1 MPALIHGAD
10 RIRQNPAGRR
20 RTSPEGGNRG
30 MLPGGPGNPNG
41 YGDLILRSGLV
52 ALTIPTNRTAML
64 RRCAISTRIRSVFR
78 SHLRQET
85 MQFPQSAKPSPI
97 GAG

>member
-30 MLPGGPGNPNG
+30 MLPRGLGNPNS
-41 YGDLILRSGLV
+41 YGDLMLCSGLG
-52 ALTIPTNRTAML
+52 ALTMPTNRTAML
-64 RRCAISTRIRSVFR
+64 RRCAMAARIRSLFW
-78 SHLRQET
+78 
-85 MQFPQSAKPSPI
+85 
-97 GAG
+97 